1 AAVVVAESLA
11 AKSSATVRVI
21 VKLPKLAYV
30 CDAVGD
36 AAEVSAVPSPQLH
49 VYVVIVPTLSVEFAP
64 LTATTVPA
72 WPEYG
77 PPGID
82 VGPITNGAD
91 AASPLRLYALTAT
104 MWRPLVNGSG
114 IEQPHGPASGCGVK
128 P

>member
-1 AAVVVAESLA
+1 MPVAPGAGLGALGASGGVGGAEIAAVVVAESLA

-91 AASPLRLYALTAT
+91 AASP
-104 MWRPLVNGSG
+104 
-114 IEQPHGPASGCGVK
+114 
-128 P
+128 